1 MKRGDVLELDVVG
14 LTLEGDGVAH
24 LEERA
29 VSVTGAFP
37 GERARARIADLSRHH
52 PRAHASAQAIV
63 VPHPQ
68 RRAVPC
74 ESHVAHGGACTGCP
88 LMELDENAQRSLK
101 RAMLH
106 DNFGLSVA
114 EVEGTASVLG
124 YRYSSKR
131 VVFGAKGKLRLGS
144 FARASHRAAPMW
156 NCLVDH
162 PRITEAFSE
171 LCSEASELGILA
183 YDESKAE
190 GDLRYVWAKTD
201 GTRTILTLI
210 TGHETSRAA
219 EELAPRLSHAAGV
232 LHSVQGA
239 RTNAIRGS
247 EPALLCGTAE
257 LEIEMLGER
266 MGVGALGFLQ
276 PNPEVAAL
284 AYQALLDAPPF
295 ALAFDLYAG
304 AGVTTRILKR
314 SQREVLACES
324 YPESARALG
333 VTATSAE
340 QFLSEFRA
348 QSPGRVP
355 DLVIANPPRQ
365 GLGERVCELLSELGA
380 PRVHIMSC
388 GPEGLARDLKRLDAR
403 YVLTELRA
411 FDTLPQTPHVELVAK
426 LTLRP

>member
-1 MKRGDVLELDVVG
+1 MG
-14 LTLEGDGVAH
+14 LTLEGQGVAH

-37 GERARARIADLSRHH
+37 GERARVRIADLSRHH
-52 PRAHASAQAIV
+52 PRAYANTQAIV
-63 VPHPQ
+63 LPHPA
-68 RRAVPC
+68 RRTVPC

-88 LMELDENAQRSLK
+88 LMELDENAQRTLK
-101 RAMLH
+101 RAMLR

-114 EVEGTASVLG
+114 EIEGTQSVLG

-131 VVFGAKGKLRLGS
+131 VAFGAKGKLRLGS
-144 FARASHRAAPMW
+144 FARGSHRPAPMW

-171 LCSEASELGILA
+171 LCAEASELGILA
-183 YDESKAE
+183 FDEGKGE

-201 GTRTILTLI
+201 GTSTILTLI
-210 TGHETSRAA
+210 TGHPTSRAA
-219 EELAPRLSHAAGV
+219 EELASRLSSAAGV

-247 EPALLCGTAE
+247 EPVLLRGTAE
-257 LEIEMLGER
+257 LDVELLGER
-266 MGVGALGFLQ
+266 VGIGALGFLQ

-284 AYQALLDAPPF
+284 AYRALLDAPPF

-304 AGVTTRILKR
+304 AGLLTRVLR
-314 SQREVLACES
+314 RTQGEVLPCEQ

-333 VTATSAE
+333 VNAQSVE
-340 QFLSEFRA
+340 QFLTEFRA
-348 QSPGRVP
+348 EHPQRIP
-355 DLVIANPPRQ
+355 DLVVANPPRQ

-388 GPEGLARDLKRLDAR
+388 GPEGLARDLERLDRR
-403 YVLTELRA
+403 YLLTELRA

-426 LTLRP
+426 LTLRT